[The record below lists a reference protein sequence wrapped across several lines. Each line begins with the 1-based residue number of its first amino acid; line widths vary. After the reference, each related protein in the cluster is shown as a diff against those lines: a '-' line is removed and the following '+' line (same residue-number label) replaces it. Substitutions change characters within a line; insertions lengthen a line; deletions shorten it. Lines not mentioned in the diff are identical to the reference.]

1 MLSAQSRAPGS
12 VAAREELCRLYWYPL
27 YAFIRRRGYNAE
39 DAKDLTQ
46 GFFLSL
52 FERKSLDLVTPL
64 KGKFRSFLLASL
76 KNYLSAEFHRDN
88 AIKRGGEIE
97 FVSLDFESG
106 DYQYN
111 HEPVDNLTPETVFDS
126 RWATTLLTLVMD
138 RLEAEYD
145 SRGRALTFKTLR
157 PFLDFANARALPAYE
172 TVAEQLRAS
181 EGAVKTLIH
190 RLRKRHGEL
199 LREEVSRTVTDPEEV
214 AGEIRSLC
222 DAVIA
227 AEGH

>member
-1 MLSAQSRAPGS
+1 M
-12 VAAREELCRLYWYPL
+12 YWYPL
-27 YAFIRRRGYNAE
+27 YAFIRRRGYNPE

-52 FERKSLDLVTPL
+52 FERRSLDLVTPL

-106 DYQYN
+106 DHQYN
-111 HEPVDNLTPETVFDS
+111 QEPADNLTPETVFDS

-145 SRGRALTFKTLR
+145 SRGKALTFKTLR
-157 PFLDFANARALPAYE
+157 PFLDFANASSLPAYE
-172 TVAEQLRAS
+172 AVAEKLQAS
-181 EGAVKTLIH
+181 AGAVKTLIH

-199 LREEVSRTVTDPEEV
+199 LREEVGRTVTDPEEV

-227 AEGH
+227 AEGQ